1 MCHTSTTFH
10 VIILITWILTDTRR
24 SNNIQKKITFGW
36 KVNFNIGRIHKIL
49 RKEMSTNE
57 KARQTFLTT
66 PASTCMV
73 KSLEVVIIPV
83 LYVENT
89 RTYRYPINL

>member
-24 SNNIQKKITFGW
+24 SNNIQKRIKFGW
-36 KVNFNIGRIHKIL
+36 KVNFSIGRIHKIL